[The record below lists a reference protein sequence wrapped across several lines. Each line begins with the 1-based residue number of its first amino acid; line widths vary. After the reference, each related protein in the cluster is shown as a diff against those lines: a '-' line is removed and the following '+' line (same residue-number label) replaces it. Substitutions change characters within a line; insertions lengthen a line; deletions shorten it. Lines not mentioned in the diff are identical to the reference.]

1 MCTRVQ
7 APHNGRMNAVW
18 TWIRQ
23 HGGQLLMGLLALL
36 LGAALWRWWVGPQV
50 QTEAVQRR
58 DLLQTVVA
66 SGRVETPHRVDIGA
80 QITGTVAR
88 VPVVEGQAVKAGDVL
103 IELVSTELQSAKRQA
118 ELAVVQAQGRLRQ
131 LNDLQ
136 GPVVQ
141 QTLRQAQANLDA
153 ARASGQR
160 NQALFEQGFIGQA
173 ALDESR
179 KALALADAQALAAQK
194 QVASTQVGGAEHSL
208 AVGAVAEA
216 QANAEVV
223 GAKARYAVVKAPV
236 SGQLIGRTVEV
247 GDVVQAGKV
256 LMTLSPEGATQL
268 VVQIDEK
275 NLRLIA
281 LGQQALASADAYPQ
295 QKFKAQ
301 VAYINPGIN
310 AQTGA
315 VEVKLDVQEPV
326 HTLRQDMTVSVD
338 MAVARKPQALA
349 MQVGHVNDINGPA
362 PWVWLRDAGHAVRRP
377 VRLGLRGGAWVEV
390 LAGLREGDAVIAMP
404 GGGANTL
411 REGQRVRAQP

>member
-1 MCTRVQ
+1 M
-7 APHNGRMNAVW
+7 
-18 TWIRQ
+18 
-23 HGGQLLMGLLALL
+23 LGLLALL
-36 LGAALWRWWVGPQV
+36 LGAALWRWWMGPQV

-88 VPVVEGQAVKAGDVL
+88 VPVAEGQVVKAGDVL
-103 IELVSTELQSAKRQA
+103 IELGSTELQSAKRQA

-131 LNDLQ
+131 LNDMQ

-141 QTLRQAQANLDA
+141 QTLRQAQASLDT
-153 ARASGQR
+153 ARASWQR
-160 NQALFEQGFIGQA
+160 NLALFEQGFIGQA

-194 QVASTQVGGAEHSL
+194 QRASTQAGGAEHSL

-223 GAKARYAVVKAPV
+223 SAKARYAIIKAPV
-236 SGQLIGRTVEV
+236 SGQLIGRSVEE

-256 LMTLSPEGATQL
+256 LMTLSPEGSTQL

-310 AQTGA
+310 AQTGS
-315 VEVKLDVQEPV
+315 VEVKLDVLEPV

-338 MAVARKPQALA
+338 MEVARKPQALA
-349 MQVGHVNDINGPA
+349 LQVGHVNDLNGPS

-390 LAGLREGDAVIAMP
+390 LDGLREGDTVIALP
-404 GGGANTL
+404 NGLPNAL

>member
-1 MCTRVQ
+1 M
-7 APHNGRMNAVW
+7 GRMNAVW

-23 HGGQLLMGLLALL
+23 HGGQLLWGLLALILGGAL
-36 LGAALWRWWVGPQV
+36 LRWWMGPQV

-88 VPVVEGQAVKAGDVL
+88 VPVAEGQVVKAGDVL
-103 IELVSTELQSAKRQA
+103 IELASTELQSAKRQA
-118 ELAVVQAQGRLRQ
+118 EQAVMQAKGRLRQ

-141 QTLRQAQANLDA
+141 QTLRQAQAGLDA

-160 NQALFEQGFIGQA
+160 SLALFEQGFIGQA

-179 KALALADAQALAAQK
+179 KALTFAEAQVLAAQK
-194 QVASTQVGGAEHSL
+194 QVASTQAGGAEHSL

-216 QANAEVV
+216 QANAEAVS
-223 GAKARYAVVKAPV
+223 AKARYAVIKAPV
-236 SGQLIGRTVEV
+236 SGQLIGRSVEV

-256 LMTLSPEGATQL
+256 LMTLSPEGAMQL

-275 NLRLIA
+275 NLRLMA

-295 QKFKAQ
+295 QPFKAQ
-301 VAYINPGIN
+301 VGYINPGIN

-315 VEVKLDVQEPV
+315 VEIKLDVLEPQQN
-326 HTLRQDMTVSVD
+326 LKQDMTVSVD
-338 MAVARKPQALA
+338 LVVARKPQVLAL
-349 MQVGHVNDINGPA
+349 QVGHVNEISGA
-362 PWVWLRDAGHAVRRP
+362 SPWVWLVQAGRAVRRP
-377 VRLGLRGGAWVEV
+377 VRLGLRGGVWVEV
-390 LAGLREGDAVIAMP
+390 LEGLREGDAVIALPM
-404 GGGANTL
+404 AL
-411 REGQRVRAQP
+411 REGQRVRTRF

>member
-1 MCTRVQ
+1 M

-23 HGGQLLMGLLALL
+23 HGVKLLWGVLVLF
-36 LGAALWRWWVGPQV
+36 LGAALLRWWMGPQV

-66 SGRVETPHRVDIGA
+66 SGRVETPHRVDVGS
-80 QITGTVAR
+80 QIIGTVAR
-88 VPVVEGQAVKAGDVL
+88 VPVAEGQVVKAGDVL
-103 IELVSTELQSAKRQA
+103 IELASTELQSAQRQA
-118 ELAVVQAQGRLRQ
+118 EQAVMQAKGRLRQ

-141 QTLRQAQANLDA
+141 QTLRQAQASLDA

-160 NQALFEQGFIGQA
+160 SLALFEQGFIGQA

-179 KALALADAQALAAQK
+179 KALALADAQVLAAQK
-194 QVASTQVGGAEHSL
+194 QVASTQAGGAEHSL

-216 QANAEVV
+216 QANAEAVR
-223 GAKARYAVVKAPV
+223 AKARYAVIQAPV
-236 SGQLIGRTVEV
+236 SGQLIGRSVEV

-315 VEVKLDVQEPV
+315 VEVKLDVSEPV
-326 HTLRQDMTVSVD
+326 QTLRQDMTVSVD
-338 MAVARKPQALA
+338 LVVARKAQVLAL
-349 MQVGHVNDINGPA
+349 QVGHINDINGPA

-390 LAGLREGDAVIAMP
+390 LDGLREGDAVITSPIA
-404 GGGANTL
+404 L

>member
-1 MCTRVQ
+1 
-7 APHNGRMNAVW
+7 MNAVW
-18 TWIRQ
+18 TWVRQ
-23 HGGQLLMGLLALL
+23 HGGKLLLGLLALL
-36 LGAALWRWWVGPQV
+36 LGAALLRWWMGPQV
-50 QTEAVQRR
+50 QTEVVQRR

-66 SGRVETPHRVDIGA
+66 TGRVETPHRVDIGA

-88 VPVVEGQAVKAGDVL
+88 VPVAEGQVVKAGDVL
-103 IELVSTELQSAKRQA
+103 IELVGAELRSAQRQA
-118 ELAVVQAQGRLRQ
+118 ELAVTQAQGRLRQ

-141 QTLRQAQANLDA
+141 QTLRQAQASLDT
-153 ARASGQR
+153 ARASWQR
-160 NQALFEQGFIGQA
+160 SLALFEQGFIGQA

-179 KALALADAQALAAQK
+179 KALALADAQVLAAQK
-194 QVASTQVGGAEHSL
+194 QVASTQAGGAEHSL
-208 AVGAVAEA
+208 ALGAVAEA
-216 QANAEVV
+216 QANAEVIS
-223 GAKARYAVVKAPV
+223 AKARYAVIKAPV
-236 SGQLIGRTVEV
+236 SGQLIGRSVEV

-315 VEVKLDVQEPV
+315 VEVKLDVLESVQ
-326 HTLRQDMTVSVD
+326 TLRQDMTVSVD
-338 MAVARKPQALA
+338 MEVARKPQALA
-349 MQVGHVNDINGPA
+349 LQVSQISDINGAA
-362 PWVWLRDAGHAVRRP
+362 PWVWLLEGGHAQRRS

-390 LAGLREGDAVIAMP
+390 LDGLREGDAVITPPNASSN
-404 GGGANTL
+404 AL

>member
-1 MCTRVQ
+1 MPQ
-7 APHNGRMNAVW
+7 HNGAMNAVW
-18 TWIRQ
+18 TWVRQ
-23 HGGQLLMGLLALL
+23 HGGKLLLGLLALL
-36 LGAALWRWWVGPQV
+36 LGAALLRWWMGPQV
-50 QTEAVQRR
+50 QTEVVQRR

-66 SGRVETPHRVDIGA
+66 TGRVETPHRVDIGA

-88 VPVVEGQAVKAGDVL
+88 VPVAEGQVVKAGDVL
-103 IELVSTELQSAKRQA
+103 IELVGAELRSAQRQA
-118 ELAVVQAQGRLRQ
+118 ELAVTQAQGRLRQ

-141 QTLRQAQANLDA
+141 QTLRQAQASLDT
-153 ARASGQR
+153 ARASWQR
-160 NQALFEQGFIGQA
+160 SLALFEQGFIGQA

-179 KALALADAQALAAQK
+179 KALALAEAQVLAAQK
-194 QVASTQVGGAEHSL
+194 QVASTQAGGAEHSL

-223 GAKARYAVVKAPV
+223 SAKARYAVIKAPM
-236 SGQLIGRTVEV
+236 SGQLIGRHVEV

-295 QKFKAQ
+295 QKFQAQ

-326 HTLRQDMTVSVD
+326 QTLRQDMTVSVD
-338 MAVARKPQALA
+338 MEVARKPQALA
-349 MQVGHVNDINGPA
+349 LQVGQVNDIHGPA
-362 PWVWLRDAGHAVRRP
+362 PWVWLLDAGHAVRRP

-390 LAGLREGDAVIAMP
+390 LDGLREGDAVIAIP
-404 GGGANTL
+404 NALTNAL

>member
-1 MCTRVQ
+1 M
-7 APHNGRMNAVW
+7 GRMNVVW
-18 TWIRQ
+18 TWIRPRIA
-23 HGGQLLMGLLALL
+23 QLFWGLLFLF
-36 LGAALWRWWVGPQV
+36 LGAAALRWWVGPLV

-66 SGRVETPHRVDIGA
+66 SGRVETPHRVDMGA

-88 VPVVEGQAVKAGDVL
+88 VPVAEGQSVKAGDVL
-103 IELVSTELQSAKRQA
+103 IELVSTELESAQRQA
-118 ELAVVQAQGRLRQ
+118 EQAVMQAKGRLRQ
-131 LNDLQ
+131 LTDLQ
-136 GPVVQ
+136 GPVAQ
-141 QTLRQAQANLDA
+141 QMLRQAQAGLDA

-160 NQALFEQGFIGQA
+160 SLALFEQGFIGQA

-179 KALALADAQALAAQK
+179 KALTLAEAQVLAAQK
-194 QVASTQVGGAEHSL
+194 QVASTQTGGAEHSL

-216 QANAEVV
+216 QANAEGVR
-223 GAKARYAVVKAPV
+223 AKARYAVIQAPV
-236 SGQLIGRTVEV
+236 SGQLIGRSVEV

-315 VEVKLDVQEPV
+315 VEVKLDVTEPQPN
-326 HTLRQDMTVSVD
+326 LRQDMTVSVD
-338 MAVARKPQALA
+338 LVVARKAQVLAL
-349 MQVGHVNDINGPA
+349 QVGHVNDINGAA
-362 PWVWLRDAGHAVRRP
+362 PWVWLRDACHAVRRP
-377 VRLGLRGGAWVEV
+377 LRLGLRGGAWVEV
-390 LAGLREGDAVIAMP
+390 LDGLREGDAVILVPEGLSNA
-404 GGGANTL
+404 L
-411 REGQRVRAQP
+411 RQGQRVRAPS

>member
-1 MCTRVQ
+1 
-7 APHNGRMNAVW
+7 
-18 TWIRQ
+18 
-23 HGGQLLMGLLALL
+23 MGLLVLL

-88 VPVVEGQAVKAGDVL
+88 VPVLEGQAVKAGDVL

-208 AVGAVAEA
+208 ALGAVAEA

-338 MAVARKPQALA
+338 MEVARKPQALA
-349 MQVGHVNDINGPA
+349 LQVGHVNDINGPA

-404 GGGANTL
+404 NTL

>member
-1 MCTRVQ
+1 
-7 APHNGRMNAVW
+7 MNAVW
-18 TWIRQ
+18 TWVRQ
-23 HGGQLLMGLLALL
+23 HGGQLLLGLMALL
-36 LGAALWRWWVGPQV
+36 LGAALLRWWMGPQV

-88 VPVVEGQAVKAGDVL
+88 VPVAEGQAVKAGDVL

-118 ELAVVQAQGRLRQ
+118 ELAVLQAQGRLRQ

-141 QTLRQAQANLDA
+141 QTLRQAQASLDT
-153 ARASGQR
+153 ARASWQR
-160 NQALFEQGFIGQA
+160 SLALFEQGFIGQA

-179 KALALADAQALAAQK
+179 KALALADAQVQAAQK
-194 QVASTQVGGAEHSL
+194 QVASTQAGGAEHSL

-216 QANAEVV
+216 QANAEVLK
-223 GAKARYAVVKAPV
+223 AKARYAVIKAPV
-236 SGQLIGRTVEV
+236 SGQLIGRHVEV

-281 LGQQALASADAYPQ
+281 LGQQALASADAYPH

-315 VEVKLDVQEPV
+315 VEVKLDVLESVQ
-326 HTLRQDMTVSVD
+326 TLRQDMTVSVD

-349 MQVGHVNDINGPA
+349 LQVSQVNDINGPA
-362 PWVWLRDAGHAVRRP
+362 PWVWLLDAGHAVRRP
-377 VRLGLRGGAWVEV
+377 LRLGLRGGAWVEV
-390 LAGLREGDAVIAMP
+390 LDGLREGDAVIAMP
-404 GGGANTL
+404 NTLTNAL

>member
-1 MCTRVQ
+1 M
-7 APHNGRMNAVW
+7 APHNALMNAVW

-23 HGGQLLMGLLALL
+23 HGGQLMLGLLALL

-223 GAKARYAVVKAPV
+223 GARARYAVVKAPV

-315 VEVKLDVQEPV
+315 VEVKLDVLEPV

-349 MQVGHVNDINGPA
+349 LQVGHVNDINGSA

>member
-1 MCTRVQ
+1 
-7 APHNGRMNAVW
+7 MNAVW
-18 TWIRQ
+18 TWVRQ
-23 HGGQLLMGLLALL
+23 HGGRLLLGLMALL
-36 LGAALWRWWVGPQV
+36 LGAALLRWWMGPQV

-88 VPVVEGQAVKAGDVL
+88 VPVAEGQAVKAGDVL
-103 IELVSTELQSAKRQA
+103 IELASAELRSAQRQA
-118 ELAVVQAQGRLRQ
+118 ELAVTQAQGRLRQ

-141 QTLRQAQANLDA
+141 QTLRQTQASLDT
-153 ARASGQR
+153 ARASWQR
-160 NQALFEQGFIGQA
+160 SLALFEQGFIGQA

-179 KALALADAQALAAQK
+179 KALALADAQVLAAQK
-194 QVASTQVGGAEHSL
+194 QVASTQAGGAEHSL

-223 GAKARYAVVKAPV
+223 SAKARYAVIKAPV
-236 SGQLIGRTVEV
+236 SGQLIGRHVEV

-281 LGQQALASADAYPQ
+281 LGQQALASADAYPHQ
-295 QKFKAQ
+295 QFKAQ

-315 VEVKLDVQEPV
+315 VEVKLDVLESVQ
-326 HTLRQDMTVSVD
+326 TLRQDMTVSVD
-338 MAVARKPQALA
+338 MEVARKPHALGL
-349 MQVGHVNDINGPA
+349 QLSQVNDINGPA
-362 PWVWLRDAGHAVRRP
+362 PWVWLLDAGHAVRRP

-390 LAGLREGDAVIAMP
+390 LDGLREGDAVIAMP
-404 GGGANTL
+404 NTLTNAL

>member
-1 MCTRVQ
+1 MCGKGM
-7 APHNGRMNAVW
+7 APHNALMNAVW
-18 TWIRQ
+18 TWVRQ
-23 HGGQLLMGLLALL
+23 HGGQLMLGLLALL

-66 SGRVETPHRVDIGA
+66 TGRVETPHRVDIGA

-131 LNDLQ
+131 LNDVQ

-153 ARASGQR
+153 ARASWQR
-160 NQALFEQGFIGQA
+160 NLALFEQGFIGQA

-223 GAKARYAVVKAPV
+223 GAKARYAVIKASV
-236 SGQLIGRTVEV
+236 SGQLIGRSVEV

-315 VEVKLDVQEPV
+315 VEVKLDVPEPV

-338 MAVARKPQALA
+338 MEVARRPQALA
-349 MQVGHVNDINGPA
+349 LQVGHVNDINGPE

>member
-1 MCTRVQ
+1 
-7 APHNGRMNAVW
+7 MNAVW

-23 HGGQLLMGLLALL
+23 HGGQLMLGLLALL

-223 GAKARYAVVKAPV
+223 GARARYAVVKAPV

-315 VEVKLDVQEPV
+315 VEVKLDVLEPV

-349 MQVGHVNDINGPA
+349 LQVGHVNDINGSA

>member
-1 MCTRVQ
+1 MSVSRMPQ
-7 APHNGRMNAVW
+7 HNGAMNAVW
-18 TWIRQ
+18 TWVRQ
-23 HGGQLLMGLLALL
+23 HGGKLLLGLLALL
-36 LGAALWRWWVGPQV
+36 LGAALLRWWMGPQV
-50 QTEAVQRR
+50 QTEVVQRR

-66 SGRVETPHRVDIGA
+66 TGRVETPHRVDIGA

-88 VPVVEGQAVKAGDVL
+88 VPVAEGQVVKAGDVL
-103 IELVSTELQSAKRQA
+103 IELVGAELRSAQRQA
-118 ELAVVQAQGRLRQ
+118 ELAVTQAQGRLRQ

-141 QTLRQAQANLDA
+141 QTLRQAQASLDT
-153 ARASGQR
+153 ARASWQR
-160 NQALFEQGFIGQA
+160 SLALFEQGFIGQA

-179 KALALADAQALAAQK
+179 KALALAEAQVLAAQK
-194 QVASTQVGGAEHSL
+194 QVASTQAGGAEHSL

-223 GAKARYAVVKAPV
+223 SAKARYAVIKAPM
-236 SGQLIGRTVEV
+236 SGQLIGRNVEV

-281 LGQQALASADAYPQ
+281 LGQQALVSADAYPQ

-315 VEVKLDVQEPV
+315 VEVKLDVLESVQ
-326 HTLRQDMTVSVD
+326 TLRQDMTVSVD
-338 MAVARKPQALA
+338 MEVARKPQALA
-349 MQVGHVNDINGPA
+349 LQVSQISDINGAA
-362 PWVWLRDAGHAVRRP
+362 PWVWLLEGGHAQRRS

-390 LAGLREGDAVIAMP
+390 LDGLREGDAVITPPNASSN
-404 GGGANTL
+404 AL

>member
-7 APHNGRMNAVW
+7 ASHNGRMNAVW
-18 TWIRQ
+18 TWVRQ
-23 HGGQLLMGLLALL
+23 HGGKLLLGLLALL
-36 LGAALWRWWVGPQV
+36 LGAALWRWWMGPQV

-88 VPVVEGQAVKAGDVL
+88 VPVVEGQAVKTGDVL

-349 MQVGHVNDINGPA
+349 LQVGQVNDINGPA

-404 GGGANTL
+404 NTL

>member
-1 MCTRVQ
+1 
-7 APHNGRMNAVW
+7 MNAVW

-23 HGGQLLMGLLALL
+23 HGGQLLLGLLALL

-103 IELVSTELQSAKRQA
+103 IELVSSELQSAKRQA

-349 MQVGHVNDINGPA
+349 LQVGHVNDINGPA

>member
-1 MCTRVQ
+1 
-7 APHNGRMNAVW
+7 MNAVW
-18 TWIRQ
+18 TWVRQ
-23 HGGQLLMGLLALL
+23 HGGQLMLGLLALL
-36 LGAALWRWWVGPQV
+36 LGAALWRWWMGPQV

-88 VPVVEGQAVKAGDVL
+88 VPVAEGQVVKAGDVL
-103 IELVSTELQSAKRQA
+103 IELGSTELQSAKRQA

-131 LNDLQ
+131 LNDVQ

-141 QTLRQAQANLDA
+141 QTLRQAQASLDT
-153 ARASGQR
+153 ARASWQR
-160 NQALFEQGFIGQA
+160 NLALFEQGFIGQA

-194 QVASTQVGGAEHSL
+194 QRASTQAGGAEHSL

-223 GAKARYAVVKAPV
+223 SAKARYAIIKAPV
-236 SGQLIGRTVEV
+236 SGQLIGRSVEE

-256 LMTLSPEGATQL
+256 LMTLSPEGSTQL

-310 AQTGA
+310 AQTGS
-315 VEVKLDVQEPV
+315 VEVKLDVLEPV

-338 MAVARKPQALA
+338 MKVARKPQALA
-349 MQVGHVNDINGPA
+349 LQVGHVNDLNGPS

-390 LAGLREGDAVIAMP
+390 LDGLREGDTVIALP
-404 GGGANTL
+404 NGLPNAL